1 MSNSTVL
8 IADMGILV
16 GIFLLGLLAKLF
28 PRRAVDREQ
37 RSELSADHCL
47 SSTEQATINRIQPLL
62 KGQGSNESRD
72 CGVCRNWSTGTDL
85 PVGNSGQDVSQSRTQ

>member
-37 RSELSADHCL
+37 RSE
-47 SSTEQATINRIQPLL
+47 
-62 KGQGSNESRD
+62 SRD
-72 CGVCRNWSTGTDL
+72 RN
-85 PVGNSGQDVSQSRTQ
+85 